1 MISFTLGLLF
11 VSWIGTCIV
20 QAGLAGQSCIHDS
33 QCPKGQT
40 CSFPEKN
47 GIYLLLG
54 TCKECSEDKDCP
66 KGQKC
71 SVLFLAGLGTEP
83 KRWGQCEED
92 PLFGK
97 CFGDKDCDPGYQ
109 CMAKVHIPLL
119 GPPMF
124 GECEMVA
131 NDEKPVEPMLPELP
145 GKSCRGHEDCIWD
158 GFYKCAEG

>member
-1 MISFTLGLLF
+1 MISFTLALLF

-54 TCKECSEDKDCP
+54 TCKGGDPLFECSEDKDCP

-71 SVLFLAGLGTEP
+71 STNYLDGAVWSE
-83 KRWGQCEED
+83 CHDD
-92 PLFGK
+92 PLYGK

-109 CMAKVHIPLL
+109 CMGKVHIPSYHI
-119 GPPMF
+119 PPMF

-131 NDEKPVEPMLPELP
+131 NDEKPVEA